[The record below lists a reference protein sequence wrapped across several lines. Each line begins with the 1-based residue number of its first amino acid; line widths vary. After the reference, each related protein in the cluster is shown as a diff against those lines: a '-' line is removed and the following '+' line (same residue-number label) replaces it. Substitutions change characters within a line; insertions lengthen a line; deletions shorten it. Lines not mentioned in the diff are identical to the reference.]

1 MNEHKKNLVYY
12 ACISLEMLVSG
23 YFNQID
29 FFWIATRF
37 FIFVIIFSAI
47 HTKKSLVLKFAPLLF
62 VFLSLQGIREKW
74 HSIAAEKLSKQESS
88 YNTKIVKPEK
98 PLLPNCIGETKW
110 RKELCEQKSEKLQL
124 AYSVLLEKYNSRI
137 EKSESE
143 IRKIEIELTA
153 YEQQPIWIY
162 VLLSMACIGLTIIS
176 SIDEKDIVRETKK
189 EIDSG
194 IELNDL
200 RQKILNRIHAGLS
213 NSAIQRELGID
224 RRKIAQIK
232 KEFVQSKVKQSST
245 DAQSDVQS
253 KKIVNIRE
261 VKREA

>member
-29 FFWIATRF
+29 FFWIATRV
-37 FIFVIIFSAI
+37 FIFLIIFSAI

-88 YNTKIVKPEK
+88 YLTKVVKPEK
-98 PLLPNCIGETKW
+98 PTLPDCSKETKW

-124 AYSVLLEKYNSRI
+124 AYSRSLDKYNSQVQN
-137 EKSESE
+137 SESE
-143 IRKIEIELTA
+143 IRKIEIELDA
-153 YEQQPIWIY
+153 YDQQPIWIY

-176 SIDEKDIVRETKK
+176 SIEEREIIVEVKK
-189 EIDSG
+189 EIDTE
-194 IELNDL
+194 IESKDL
-200 RQKILNRIHAGLS
+200 RQKILNRINAGLS
-213 NSAIQRELGID
+213 NSAIQRELGTD

-232 KEFVQSKVKQSST
+232 KEFVQLESKERPSN
-245 DAQSDVQS
+245 AQPNVQRE
-253 KKIVNIRE
+253 KVVNIRE
-261 VKREA
+261 VEKGA